1 MRCFHV
7 LHVVTLINSCV
18 INTKACRLAAT
29 VVDLR
34 LLRAGGMIAVILDCL
49 LLLVVVACKRTVDS
63 PFGVHR
69 IAARF
74 SAQLSMLSALCPAPS
89 AQSPV
94 LSAQCGQWSVLSA
107 RAQCSVRSVLSAHR
121 SVLSAQWL
129 VLSAA

>member
-74 SAQLSMLSALCPAPS
+74 SAQLSMLSAQCPAPS
-89 AQSPV
+89 AQSSV
-94 LSAQCGQWSVLSA
+94 LSAQCGPVVSAQWSCSVLSA
-107 RAQCSVRSVLSAHR
+107 AQCSVLIALCSVLSG
-121 SVLSAQWL
+121 
-129 VLSAA
+129 